1 MSEAIASVMLVTGSL
16 LAFIAAVG
24 LVRFHDVF
32 SRMQAASKPATL
44 GILLTLGGA
53 ALVIDRATA
62 VAKLTLVIV
71 LQFLT
76 GPIGAHLIGRAVYR
90 AGAEMEL
97 ESGIDELA
105 EYLASTEDEVRGV

>member
-1 MSEAIASVMLVTGSL
+1 MIDVVASVMLVAGSL
-16 LAFIAAVG
+16 LAFVAAVG
-24 LVRFHDVF
+24 LLRFSDVF
-32 SRMQAASKPATL
+32 SRMQATSKPATL

-53 ALVIDRATA
+53 ALVVQTTPA

-90 AGAEMEL
+90 AGAEMRL

-105 EYLASTEDEVRGV
+105 DYLATGHDRPAR

>member
-1 MSEAIASVMLVTGSL
+1 MTEAVASVMMVAGSL
-16 LAFIAAVG
+16 LAFVAAFG
-24 LVRFHDVF
+24 LLRFNDVF

-53 ALVIDRATA
+53 ALVVDRTPA
-62 VAKLTLVIV
+62 VAKLTLVII

-90 AGAEMEL
+90 SGAAMQL

-105 EYLASTEDEVRGV
+105 DYLAATEDGTTIQ